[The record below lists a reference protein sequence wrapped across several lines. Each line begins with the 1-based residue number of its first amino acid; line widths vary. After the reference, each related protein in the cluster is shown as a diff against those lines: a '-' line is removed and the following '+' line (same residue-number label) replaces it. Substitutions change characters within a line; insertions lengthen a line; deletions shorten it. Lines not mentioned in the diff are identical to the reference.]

1 MPRPFDPYAT
11 LRVPRSATARQIAR
25 AYHDLAKALHPDL
38 HGRQTE
44 PQMGAVNRA
53 WRILSDP
60 RRRAEWDGDHP
71 AGSAASH
78 WVGRPAA
85 SPSTNAFYTTRN
97 AWPMPDVTR
106 GSARRSRAD
115 SEQGRP
121 AQPHPTAQRTS
132 RSLPDSGWLAAA
144 VGAAIVVGLLAAAG
158 IAAGL
163 TASRDGAARE
173 LPPRGTP
180 ASMQRAIAGTA
191 LVVRFNAIGYGRLDV
206 LGAGA
211 VVSDSFPCAGG
222 TTMMG
227 FPETAEAD
235 ESFVRWDAASGTYAY
250 VWKTDPGWAQSCRRL
265 AIDVD
270 GAIQD
275 FYFDFRTD

>member
-78 WVGRPAA
+78 WVGKPAA
-85 SPSTNAFYTTRN
+85 SPSTNASHTPRD
-97 AWPMPDVTR
+97 AWPMPNATR
-106 GSARRSRAD
+106 GPARRSRA
-115 SEQGRP
+115 EPEPRRP
-121 AQPHPTAQRTS
+121 AQPHPTSPPTP
-132 RSLPDSGWLAAA
+132 RSLLDSGWLAAA
-144 VGAAIVVGLLAAAG
+144 VGGAIVVGILAAAG

-173 LPPRGTP
+173 LPQRGTP
-180 ASMQRAIAGTA
+180 ASMQRAVAGTA
-191 LVVRFNAIGYGRLDV
+191 LVVRFNAIGYGRVDILE
-206 LGAGA
+206 AGA
-211 VVSDSFPCAGG
+211 VVSDSVPCAGG
-222 TTMMG
+222 VTMMG
-227 FPETAEAD
+227 FPETTEAET
-235 ESFVRWDAASGTYAY
+235 SFVRWDAASGTYAY

>member
-60 RRRAEWDGDHP
+60 RRRAEWDDDHP
-71 AGSAASH
+71 VGVAASH

-85 SPSTNAFYTTRN
+85 NPSTNASDTPRN
-97 AWPMPDVTR
+97 AWPMPGATR
-106 GSARRSRAD
+106 GSARPSRV
-115 SEQGRP
+115 EPEGRRP
-121 AQPHPTAQRTS
+121 AQPHPAAPPTS
-132 RSLPDSGWLAAA
+132 HSLLDSGWLAAA
-144 VGAAIVVGLLAAAG
+144 VGGAIVVGILAAAG

-163 TASRDGAARE
+163 TASRDEAVRE
-173 LPPRGTP
+173 LPQRGTP
-180 ASMQRAIAGTA
+180 AAMQRAIAGTA
-191 LVVRFNAIGYGRLDV
+191 LVVRFNAIGYGRLDI

-222 TTMMG
+222 ITTMG
-227 FPETAEAD
+227 FPDTTEAET
-235 ESFVRWDAASGTYAY
+235 SFVRWDAASGTYAY
-250 VWKTDPGWAQSCRRL
+250 VWKTDPGWTQSCRRL

>member
-11 LRVPRSATARQIAR
+11 LRVPRSARARQIAR

-71 AGSAASH
+71 VGAAASH

-85 SPSTNAFYTTRN
+85 SPTTNVSDRPRN

-106 GSARRSRAD
+106 GPARRSRV
-115 SEQGRP
+115 EPEGRRP
-121 AQPHPTAQRTS
+121 AQPHPTAPPTS
-132 RSLPDSGWLAAA
+132 RSLLDSGWLAAA
-144 VGAAIVVGLLAAAG
+144 VGAAIVVGIPAAAG

-163 TASRDGAARE
+163 TASRDAAAGE
-173 LPPRGTP
+173 LPQRGTP
-180 ASMQRAIAGTA
+180 ASMQRAVAGTA
-191 LVVRFNAIGYGRLDV
+191 LVVRFNAIGYGRLDI

-222 TTMMG
+222 ITMMG
-227 FPETAEAD
+227 FPETAEAE

-250 VWKTDPGWAQSCRRL
+250 VWEDGSGLGAELSATGHRR
-265 AIDVD
+265 
-270 GAIQD
+270 G
-275 FYFDFRTD
+275 

>member
-11 LRVPRSATARQIAR
+11 LRVSRSATARQISR
-25 AYHDLAKALHPDL
+25 AYHELAKALHPDL
-38 HGRQTE
+38 HGQQTE

-60 RRRAEWDGDHP
+60 RRRIEWDRDHP
-71 AGSAASH
+71 GGSAESHWAGTPVASH
-78 WVGRPAA
+78 RTEA
-85 SPSTNAFYTTRN
+85 SDPPWD
-97 AWPMPDVTR
+97 AWPMS
-106 GSARRSRAD
+106 GAARAAARPRRV
-115 SEQGRP
+115 EPVQRRP
-121 AQPHPTAQRTS
+121 APLPTS
-132 RSLPDSGWLAAA
+132 RPFLDSGWLAAA
-144 VGAAIVVGLLAAAG
+144 VGGAIVIGILAAAG

-163 TASRDGAARE
+163 TTSRDGAARE
-173 LPPRGTP
+173 LPQRGTP
-180 ASMQRAIAGTA
+180 ASMQRATAGTA
-191 LVVRFNAIGYGRLDV
+191 LVIRFNAIGYGRLDI

-222 TTMMG
+222 ITLMG
-227 FPETAEAD
+227 FPETAEVD
-235 ESFVRWDAASGTYAY
+235 ESIVRWDAASGTYAY